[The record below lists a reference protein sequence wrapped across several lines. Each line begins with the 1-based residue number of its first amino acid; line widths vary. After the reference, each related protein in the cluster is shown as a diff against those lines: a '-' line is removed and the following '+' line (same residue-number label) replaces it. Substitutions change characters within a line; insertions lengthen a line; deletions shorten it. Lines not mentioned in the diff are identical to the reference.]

1 LITHVI
7 KPSITVIVG
16 EAAVNNAALGW
27 GLAMLALA
35 AGYAS
40 YGWRG
45 VVLALTVI
53 VFWLLLQFSR
63 ALRVL
68 RNAAGAPVG
77 SVKSAVMFNAKLSV
91 GQRLPELLKLTGSL
105 GRRIGD
111 TPEAW
116 AWADG
121 GGDEVQV
128 TLVGG
133 RVTEWRLVRAEAAQ
147 GTPT

>member
-16 EAAVNNAALGW
+16 EAALSNAALGW
-27 GLAMLALA
+27 GLAVLAV
-35 AGYAS
+35 AGGYVS
-40 YGWRG
+40 YGWPG
-45 VVLALTVI
+45 VVLAITVV

-68 RNAAGAPVG
+68 RNAANAPVG
-77 SVKSAVMFNAKLSV
+77 SVKSAVMFNAKLSA
-91 GQRLPELLKLTGSL
+91 GQRLPDLLKLTGSFGRKL
-105 GRRIGD
+105 GD
-111 TPEAW
+111 EPEAW

-121 GGDEVQV
+121 GGDEVHV

-133 RVTEWRLVRAEAAQ
+133 RVTAWELKRAEAA
-147 GTPT
+147 TMP

>member
-1 LITHVI
+1 M
-7 KPSITVIVG
+7 
-16 EAAVNNAALGW
+16 NNPLLGW
-27 GLAMLALA
+27 ALA
-35 AGYAS
+35 AVAVAAGYIG

-45 VVLALTVI
+45 LVLALTVV

-77 SVKSAVMFNAKLSV
+77 SVASAVMFNARLQR
-91 GQRLPELLKLTGSL
+91 GQRLPDVLKLTGSL
-105 GRRIGD
+105 GRKVAAE
-111 TPEAW
+111 PETW

-128 TLVGG
+128 TLVAGK
-133 RVTEWRLVRAEAAQ
+133 VSDWRLVRAVQEGAA
-147 GTPT
+147 